1 VKYVYSVE
9 GFTGLYRGLGMKII
23 SHSVGT
29 IVYDKVSRMLEITA
43 EENETNTE
51 KTEEDSLVLI
61 AKQVFI

>member
-1 VKYVYSVE
+1 
-9 GFTGLYRGLGMKII
+9 MKII